1 MATFLKTK
9 GDSAKMMEALKD
21 GKMRPMQTMSQED
34 EIAWLEMFHSRN
46 EQTFS
51 NISLLCRALA
61 NRMQGEVGFVGW
73 PASDADRSSP
83 ARSLYLP
90 G

>member
-34 EIAWLEMFHSRN
+34 EIAWLEMCHSRN
-46 EQTFS
+46 EKTFS
-51 NISLLCRALA
+51 NIDLLCRALA
-61 NRMQGEVGFVGW
+61 SRMQGEVGW
-73 PASDADRSSP
+73 PVSDADRSRP
-83 ARSLYLP
+83 ALSLFLP